1 MKEAD
6 CLNGRPGKLSS
17 RAGLYTTAGD
27 GKGTTMGLT
36 TFEEIIQFAV
46 KREDSAYRLYKTAA
60 ERAESLA
67 ARKMFEEMAAEE
79 AGHKATFEKLDLE
92 QAEDYKFTRHADM
105 KLAEYMADIPFREDM
120 SYPEILHFAL
130 KTEENAYKLYTAA
143 AEMTDNPKLKKMLLV
158 LADVEKGHKARIEA
172 MYDEKV
178 LTEM

>member
-1 MKEAD
+1 
-6 CLNGRPGKLSS
+6 
-17 RAGLYTTAGD
+17 
-27 GKGTTMGLT
+27 MGLT

-79 AGHKATFEKLDLE
+79 AGHKAVFENLDLE
-92 QAEDYKFTRHADM
+92 QAENYKFTKHADM
-105 KLAEYMADIPFREDM
+105 KLAEYMADIQFREDM

-143 AEMTDNPKLKKMLLV
+143 AEMTDNPKLKNMLLV